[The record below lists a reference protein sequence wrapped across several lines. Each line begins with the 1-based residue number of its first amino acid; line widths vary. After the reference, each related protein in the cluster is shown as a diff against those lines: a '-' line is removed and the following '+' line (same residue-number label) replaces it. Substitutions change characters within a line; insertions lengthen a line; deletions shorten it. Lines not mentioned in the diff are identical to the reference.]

1 MRLLLVVDHALFRE
15 GLKELL
21 EKRGIEVTAA
31 VADWQEGIEQ
41 AVSNRPDAM
50 LLDMQLP
57 GMSEVEVL
65 RELRKSRPNLPVAM
79 LTFSLQQDDLVKALR
94 AGANGYLLR
103 SIEPEE
109 LITSLQNMIAGNLV
123 LAKEFTGVL
132 AKIMNGELDISG
144 EKTTLA
150 GLTPRELEILC
161 HISEGKS
168 NKVIAKELGIS
179 DGTVKLHVKSI
190 LRKLQVSS
198 RVDAAVIAVE
208 EKLCSREGG
217 VNASVCSA
225 LDRYSNLSVAVH
237 GSGLRYLCCAQRT
250 SAQTLA
256 QRSGEQSWYRHYG
269 GSAVLY
275 KHWAARLYPF
285 SSQCVCN

>member
-1 MRLLLVVDHALFRE
+1 MPNNPSQHNPPQTDNRSMRLMLVVDHALFRE

-21 EKRGIEVTAA
+21 QRRGIEVTAA
-31 VADWQEGIEQ
+31 VADWQEGIEL
-41 AVSNRPDAM
+41 AVSDRPDAM
-50 LLDMQLP
+50 LLDLQLP

-79 LTFSLQQDDLVKALR
+79 LTFSLQQDDLIKALR

-103 SIEPEE
+103 TIDPDE
-109 LITSLQNMIAGNLV
+109 LITSMQDMIAGNLV

-132 AKIMNGELDISG
+132 SQILNGEIDISG
-144 EKTTLA
+144 EKAALA

-161 HISEGKS
+161 LISAGKS

-190 LRKLQVSS
+190 LRKLNVHS

-208 EKLCSREGG
+208 EKLCLRESGG
-217 VNASVCSA
+217 
-225 LDRYSNLSVAVH
+225 Y
-237 GSGLRYLCCAQRT
+237 
-250 SAQTLA
+250 
-256 QRSGEQSWYRHYG
+256 
-269 GSAVLY
+269 
-275 KHWAARLYPF
+275 
-285 SSQCVCN
+285 